1 MSILS
6 HCAIT
11 QESDSRQAA
20 LLVASQVRDHVGLQ
34 NLKAVVVYAAVDHD
48 QEVILASVREAL
60 GDIPIVGCSTG
71 GLMGKGLFIE
81 GGYVLGMLGIGGSAI
96 HVTVG
101 HVTEY
106 QNHSEAKAC
115 DLGRV
120 LRGGHTEPP
129 KAVILYADPLCGADM
144 ETFARRVQA
153 EVGCPVIGAGA
164 GQPWGFMVQTNQYVG
179 TQVLSHAVVGLA
191 LYGDFVAECATS
203 TGTEPTTSSAIVTKA
218 EGNVIVELDGRPAI
232 QLYSEF
238 LGDTV
243 LTEITNE
250 TNSAVALGVELP
262 KTTHSSDVQSPYVV
276 RGPFMLD
283 NARGGLV
290 MGASIPTGTKIVFHR
305 RSIAAALE
313 GAEAVAQTLRK
324 RLAQRTVRVVLGFE
338 CGARTAPLLGRA
350 EALREQLLV
359 QRILAP
365 DAAWLGM
372 LAWGELAPYNGL
384 VTYYNYTLPLL
395 VLAE

>member
-1 MSILS
+1 MRIVAHS
-6 HCAIT
+6 AIS
-11 QESDSRQAA
+11 QEIDSRQSALAVAA
-20 LLVASQVRDHVGLQ
+20 QVRDKVGAQ
-34 NLKAVVVYAAVDHD
+34 NLKAAVIYAAVDHD
-48 QEVILASVREAL
+48 QEAVLASVHEVL
-60 GDIPIVGCSTG
+60 GDVPVVGCSTG
-71 GLMGKGLFIE
+71 GVMGKGVFVE
-81 GGYVLGMLGIGGSAI
+81 GGYILGILGIGGSAI
-96 HVTVG
+96 QVTTGQVA
-101 HVTEY
+101 EY
-106 QNHSEAKAC
+106 QENSETKAH
-115 DLGRV
+115 DLGRT
-120 LRGGHTEPP
+120 LRAGHTEPP
-129 KAVILYADPLCGADM
+129 KVVILFTDPLCGADM

-153 EVGCPVIGAGA
+153 EVECPVIGGGA
-164 GQPWGFMVQTNQYVG
+164 GQPWGFMVQTNQYIG
-179 TQVLSHAVVGLA
+179 TQVLSHAVVAMA
-191 LYGDFVAECATS
+191 LYGDFVAECATT

-218 EGNVIVELDGRPAI
+218 EANAIVELDGRPAI
-232 QLYSEF
+232 QLFSEF

-262 KTTHSSDVQSPYVV
+262 KTSDASDVQSPYVV

-283 NARGGLV
+283 NKRGALV

-313 GAEAVAQTLRK
+313 GAESVAQTLRK
-324 RLAQRTVRVVLGFE
+324 RLAQRAVRAVLGFE

-359 QRILAP
+359 QGILAP

-372 LAWGELAPYNGL
+372 LAWGELAPYSGL